1 MKTTLTL
8 KSTAFYFLQNL
19 NLIKNQSVEVETDD
33 LSTVELKGLRKQVRN
48 GCIDST
54 KDLSEVFESLDK
66 EEQPG
71 TAVLQEEVN
80 KVEVVEDTQEE
91 TQEIQEDT
99 QEDTQETQE
108 DTQEETQEE
117 IQETGEEDTQEEAT
131 DYSEWLKR
139 DLKAELDKR
148 EISYESNSSNK
159 VLQGLLKEDDNK

>member
-19 NLIKNQSVEVETDD
+19 NLIKNQSVEVETDN

-54 KDLSEVFESLDK
+54 KDLSEVFEALDK

-71 TAVLQEEVN
+71 SAVSQEEVN
-80 KVEVVEDTQEE
+80 KVEVVKESQEEPKKEVQEE
-91 TQEIQEDT
+91 T
-99 QEDTQETQE
+99 
-108 DTQEETQEE
+108 
-117 IQETGEEDTQEEAT
+117 QETGEEDAQEKATEEKDSEEGST
-131 DYSEWLKR
+131 DYAEWLKR

-159 VLQGLLKEDDNK
+159 VFVELLKEDDNK

>member
-54 KDLSEVFESLDK
+54 KDLSEVFELLDK

-80 KVEVVEDTQEE
+80 KVEVVEE
-91 TQEIQEDT
+91 T

-108 DTQEETQEE
+108 EIQEDTQEE
-117 IQETGEEDTQEEAT
+117 IQETGEEDTQEETDKEKDSKEEAT